1 MRPPPTILP
10 VILLATA
17 AFLIPS
23 CTVLKTMRDHKDIRY
38 VRDNEHLYHEK
49 AVAAVTYAY
58 NTGIHDIRTDT
69 LQDKKLRKKLQ
80 GLGSIT
86 VTFGQKGNEP
96 DEPADSIVT
105 FLTPTLL
112 LGWREVVY
120 DFSAR
125 QRTYPTDRSNI
136 ASYIF
141 VNVGNRIY
149 YRRRPFPMM

>member
-112 LGWREVVY
+112 LGKEHIP
-120 DFSAR
+120 
-125 QRTYPTDRSNI
+125 PTD
-136 ASYIF
+136 
-141 VNVGNRIY
+141 
-149 YRRRPFPMM
+149 PT